1 MAPSLVDDTSVSYVV
16 LTPQAQIAALRNALL
31 PQQRRMSEG
40 MEPPVEPGGT
50 NPPPDLTPQ
59 LVPPELIPTNGTFSL
74 LQQSNW
80 PPFPYDPFPGADVYV
95 LYDGSFIIDDTAVD
109 YSSLNWSYDGGG
121 SPIAPQGYPYASGLW
136 IEILGISNAQT
147 RLILHGTT
155 AGTDYTLLSR
165 DSLAPGQPWNAEQA
179 VVGAGGQDWT
189 PVQVP
194 TFGRS
199 HLFFWA
205 QDGTVAPQTMWL
217 QATGVTNGYLN
228 LILHGT
234 DADTVYELMSKS
246 TLSAGED
253 WASEG
258 SFTGATGQYWT
269 AVTFPLSGRTSLFV
283 TARSWVETYGLGIP
297 DWWIEKWFHTNWVDP
312 YSIPLDDGWTVLDKY
327 SRGWNPLIANPPPA
341 PTGLAARYYGPST
354 NVSVQW
360 DPNPGAT
367 NYVVRRKIPALGRTD
382 YFTNAAMTWLSDS
395 LPANAIDSS
404 PYGRPA
410 PTYEVMAEHG
420 GGASPWTEPVSIL
433 RADLLPNASIVRGP
447 LGHLYLVTG
456 HLPSSVVR
464 VRIWAEPDD
473 PGYGG
478 PDRYPGTWEAN

>member
-1 MAPSLVDDTSVSYVV
+1 MAASSRIVLAQPHLTESEAAALRPCAPGTVPGFGTFYLATFLDSNQPPTPFNPYPDLPAYLLPDGSFLVDDTSVSYVV

-165 DSLAPGQPWNAEQA
+165 DSLAPSQPWNAEQA

-189 PVQVP
+189 PVQAP

-199 HLFFWA
+199 HLLFWA
-205 QDGTVAPQTMWL
+205 QVGTVTPQAMWL
-217 QATGVTNGYLN
+217 QALGISNGYLN
-228 LILHGT
+228 VILHGT
-234 DADTVYELMSKS
+234 LESTVYELVSIIS
-246 TLSAGED
+246 TL
-253 WASEG
+253 
-258 SFTGATGQYWT
+258 TT
-269 AVTFPLSGRTSLFV
+269 TS
-283 TARSWVETYGLGIP
+283 
-297 DWWIEKWFHTNWVDP
+297 
-312 YSIPLDDGWTVLDKY
+312 
-327 SRGWNPLIANPPPA
+327 
-341 PTGLAARYYGPST
+341 
-354 NVSVQW
+354 
-360 DPNPGAT
+360 
-367 NYVVRRKIPALGRTD
+367 
-382 YFTNAAMTWLSDS
+382 
-395 LPANAIDSS
+395 
-404 PYGRPA
+404 
-410 PTYEVMAEHG
+410 
-420 GGASPWTEPVSIL
+420 
-433 RADLLPNASIVRGP
+433 
-447 LGHLYLVTG
+447 
-456 HLPSSVVR
+456 
-464 VRIWAEPDD
+464 
-473 PGYGG
+473 
-478 PDRYPGTWEAN
+478 